1 MGETTFMI
9 SKQEHRAEMDYLK
22 SVLYVLNKEIE
33 KKELAKDQIE
43 SDIKVAM
50 KYIWEEGS
58 TEADDWINIHESVR
72 QLNRGVLQSDKTLKA
87 YRRMQG
93 SAYFAR
99 IDFDDG
105 TEVIPVYLGIASLKD
120 GSEFYVYDWR
130 APICSP
136 FYDAEIG
143 EASYTLPDGT
153 VVNGTI
159 RLKRQFKIEGDRI
172 VEIFDTN
179 TQVVDGVLSKLL
191 STAGSTKMRNIVATI
206 QKEQNKIIRKQDID
220 ILAVQGPAGSGKTSV
235 ALHRIAY
242 LLYADKENLNK
253 TNMLILS
260 PNEAFSDYIS
270 DVLPQMGEDNVYQ
283 TTFYD
288 YVQAYTREFKIKS
301 NMNEIYEELFLNE
314 KTPFYKSIR
323 FKFWPGYIKLL
334 ENFLE
339 ETKYKLLGIEK
350 DIEIDGEI
358 MANSEFLIRFVDN
371 NLSNS
376 TMRIYEQAKLV
387 AEKVLSIASVRLV
400 KNAKGKNKLEKLLKA
415 NLKKIRAK
423 AIYTELY
430 SDLNKFIER
439 VQTIYNEL
447 GTSKQERLSIKDLKE
462 IFDYTNEQLEKSTIP
477 YEDVMAYLYLKE
489 RVTGTVSQTGIKQVV
504 IDEAQDYS
512 LVQYKLISNVFKNAQ
527 ITILGDLNQSIM
539 PFVNYSN
546 YESILSVLR
555 EDRVQNN
562 RVETQYLTK
571 TYRSTVEI
579 NKFANRIVGI
589 EAPTSKNQ
597 LERHGEEVTRYQDVS
612 LGDKSLLV
620 KHARELK
627 TEDNTVAVIF
637 KTAKE
642 CREFQRSLSR
652 TKAGKEFTFMIDG
665 NNDFVNTKIMV
676 LPLYMAKGLEFDVVL
691 IPKANEDNYNKKNKK
706 LFYVAS
712 TRAMNTLRI
721 YYDEVPSSLIL

>member
-1 MGETTFMI
+1 MI
-9 SKQEHRAEMDYLK
+9 SKQEQRMEADYLK
-22 SVLYVLNKEIE
+22 SVLYVLGKEIE
-33 KKELAKDQIE
+33 KKEQSKEQIE
-43 SDIKVAM
+43 DDIKVAM

-58 TEADDWINIHESVR
+58 TEADDFINIHESIK
-72 QLNRGVLQSDKTLKA
+72 QLNRGVLQSDKTLRA
-87 YRRMQG
+87 FRRMLG

-105 TEVIPVYLGIASLKD
+105 AEVLPIYLGIASLKD

-136 FYDAEIG
+136 FYDAEVG
-143 EASYTLPDGT
+143 DASYELPDGT
-153 VVNGTI
+153 VVNGKIT
-159 RLKRQFKIEGDRI
+159 LKRQYKLEGDKI
-172 VEIFDTN
+172 IEIFDTD
-179 TQVVDGVLSKLL
+179 TQVVDNVLSRLL
-191 STAGSTKMRNIVATI
+191 STSGSTKMRNIVATI
-206 QKEQNKIIRKQDID
+206 QKEQNKIIRKKDID

-235 ALHRIAY
+235 AMHRIAY

-301 NMNEIYEELFLNE
+301 NMNDIYEELFIGNE
-314 KTPFYKSIR
+314 TPFYNSIK

-334 ENFLE
+334 ENYLE
-339 ETKYKLLGIEK
+339 EIKYRLLGIDK
-350 DIEIDGEI
+350 DVELDGEL
-358 MANSEFLIRFVDN
+358 MANSEFLARYVDN

-387 AEKVLSIASVRLV
+387 NEKIISIASVRLV
-400 KNAKGKNKLEKLLKA
+400 KNSKGKTKLEKMLKA

-430 SDLNKFIER
+430 SDLNKFTER
-439 VQTIYNEL
+439 VQNIYNEL
-447 GTSKQERLSIKDLKE
+447 GTVKSERLSIKDLKA
-462 IFDYTNEQLEKSTIP
+462 IFDYTQELLNKNIIP

-489 RVTGTVSQTGIKQVV
+489 RVTGTVTQSGIKQVV

-512 LVQYKLISNVFKNAQ
+512 LVQYKLISDVFKNAQ

-539 PFVNYSN
+539 PFVNYNN
-546 YESILSVLR
+546 YESILSVLK
-555 EDRVQNN
+555 EDRIHDK
-562 RVETQYLTK
+562 VETQYLTK
-571 TYRSTVEI
+571 TYRSTIEI
-579 NKFANRIVGI
+579 NKFANKVLGI
-589 EAPTSKNQ
+589 ETTPVKHQ
-597 LERHGEEVTRYQDVS
+597 LERHGEEVRVFQDVAV
-612 LGDKSLLV
+612 GDKSLIV
-620 KHARELK
+620 KHAKELK
-627 TEDNTVAVIF
+627 TDDNTVAIIF

-642 CREFQRSLSR
+642 CKEFQKSLSR
-652 TKAGKEFTFMIDG
+652 TSASKDFNFMIDG
-665 NNDFVNTKIMV
+665 NNDFVNDRIMV

-706 LFYVAS
+706 LFYVAVS
-712 TRAMNTLRI
+712 RAMNDLRI